1 MRLYLY
7 WIILSVLSV
16 SCSAQSVSDH
26 YQSIVNQYC
35 VTCHNDQLKTAGLSL
50 QDISAHD
57 IGNGAEKWEKV
68 LRKLNARAMPPA
80 GMPRPDP
87 ATYDAF
93 SQFLENELDKYAQAN
108 PHPGRPAM
116 RRINRTEYANVI
128 RDLLAVDID
137 EESLLPPDDSMFGFN
152 NIGNVLTLS
161 PVLTEQYISAAR
173 KVRKQALGDA
183 NVQAS
188 YENYQ
193 LSNSTHQEDRLG
205 EDLPFGSRGGLAV
218 KHFFPANGEYEIQV
232 RLQRNSRDYIRG
244 LQDGSHQLDI
254 RLDGMQLYQFS
265 IGGEKRGRSSGIF
278 STAAQGDI
286 EQEIYERTLDDDLKI
301 RFYSDAG
308 YHQVV
313 ATFLRNNAITEK
325 PVYPKHTN
333 YDFSQYKGGLPGI
346 RTVSVGG
353 PFEPNGMVQTASRKK
368 ILICEPSGIN
378 DTQCAES
385 ILRKLATRA
394 YRRQPEEVE
403 MNELLE
409 FFKRGQ
415 SQGSFDDGLGLAI
428 ERILAGP
435 EFLFILEEQP
445 ESVAVGNSFHIS
457 PHELVT
463 KLALFIWSS
472 FPDDELLA
480 LADSGEIQDSRVL
493 NQQIQRMLNDPRSD
507 ALLNNFAL
515 QWLNVGRL
523 NAVAPDTELFPYFDD
538 NLRAAFKKETELFV
552 DYIIKED
559 RPLLELLDAPYT
571 FVNKM
576 LAQHYGIPD
585 VHGSH
590 FRKINLTS
598 KVRGGLLGQGSILTI
613 TSYANRT
620 SPVIRGK
627 WVLENLL
634 GSPPPP
640 PPPNV
645 PGLRDKNDEG
655 KVLSMRARMEQHRAN
670 PVCASCHKVMDPI
683 GFALENYDGI
693 GKWRTVDA
701 SSGSLIDPSG
711 ELPDS
716 TPFAGPV
723 GLKKV
728 MLEKRSED
736 FVFTFVEK
744 ILTYGLGREV
754 DYRDATTMRDII
766 KKTEKD
772 NHKISALITAIVE
785 SIPFQTRRA
794 VNYDDI

>member
-1 MRLYLY
+1 MRIYYFILLY
-7 WIILSVLSV
+7 ILSVT
-16 SCSAQSVSDH
+16 CSAQSLAEK
-26 YQSIVNQYC
+26 YQSVVDQYC
-35 VTCHNDQLKTAGLSL
+35 VTCHNDQLKTAGLTL
-50 QDISAHD
+50 QDVNTRD
-57 IGNGAEKWEKV
+57 LGGGAEKWEKV
-68 LRKLNARAMPPA
+68 LRKLKVRSMPPS
-80 GMPRPDP
+80 GMPRPD
-87 ATYDAF
+87 AETYNGF
-93 SQFLENELDKYAQAN
+93 SQFLESGLDDYARAN
-108 PHPGRPAM
+108 PQPGRAAM

-128 RDLLAVDID
+128 RDLLGVEIE
-137 EESLLPPDDSMFGFN
+137 EESLLPPDDIMFGFN

-161 PVLTEQYISAAR
+161 PVLTEQYIAAAR
-173 KVRKQALGDA
+173 KVRRQALGDS
-183 NVQAS
+183 NIQPV
-188 YENYQ
+188 YEIYTLTN
-193 LSNSTHQEDRLG
+193 NTRQEERLG
-205 EDLPFGSRGGLAV
+205 EDLPFGSRGGIAV
-218 KHFFPANGEYEIQV
+218 QHYFPANGEYEIQV

-244 LQDGSHQLDI
+244 LQDYAHKVDF
-254 RLDGMQLYQFS
+254 RLDGKRLDLIS
-265 IGGEKRGRSSGIF
+265 IGGEKHGRSSGIF
-278 STAAQGDI
+278 STASQGDI
-286 EQEIYERTLDDDLKI
+286 AQEHYERSADDALYV
-301 RFYSDAG
+301 RFYSEAG

-313 ATFLRNNAITEK
+313 ATFLKDNSIAET

-346 RTVSVGG
+346 RSVSVGG
-353 PFEPNGMVQTASRKK
+353 PFNPDGMAETISREMIYSCK
-368 ILICEPSGIN
+368 PSSIN
-378 DTQCAES
+378 DVKCAES

-394 YRRQPEEVE
+394 FRRQPADGE
-403 MNELLE
+403 MQELMA

-415 SQGSFDDGLGLAI
+415 SEGSFDEGIGLAV

-445 ESVAVGNSFHIS
+445 GSLAEGETFKIS
-457 PHELVT
+457 PNELVT

-480 LADSGEIQDSRVL
+480 LAGSGKIQNSKVL
-493 NQQIQRMLNDPRSD
+493 NQQAQRMLNDPRAD

-515 QWLNVGRL
+515 QWLNLGRL

-552 DYIIKED
+552 DYIIKQD
-559 RPLLELLDAPYT
+559 RPLLEMLDAPYT
-571 FVNKM
+571 FVNER
-576 LAQHYGIPD
+576 LANFYGIPD

-590 FRKINLTS
+590 FRKVYLDDRA
-598 KVRGGLLGQGSILTI
+598 RGGLMGQGSILTI

-645 PGLRDKNDEG
+645 PGLRDKNDQG

-701 SSGSLIDPSG
+701 ASDSVIDPSG

-716 TPFAGPV
+716 TPFSGPA
-723 GLKKV
+723 GLKEV
-728 MLEKRSED
+728 ILEKRSED
-736 FVFTFVEK
+736 FILTFVEK

-754 DYRDATTMRDII
+754 NYRDAATMREIMR
-766 KKTEKD
+766 KTKND
-772 NHKISALITAIVE
+772 KHKISSLITAIVE
-785 SIPFQTRRA
+785 STPFQTRRA
-794 VNYDDI
+794 VSHDDI

>member
-1 MRLYLY
+1 MRIHYF
-7 WIILSVLSV
+7 ILLFLFSMA
-16 SCSAQSVSDH
+16 CSAQSPAEK
-26 YQSIVNQYC
+26 YQSVVNQFC
-35 VTCHNDQLKTAGLSL
+35 VTCHNDQLKTAGLTL
-50 QDISAHD
+50 QDINTHD
-57 IGNGAEKWEKV
+57 LGGGAEKWEKV
-68 LRKLNARAMPPA
+68 LRKLKVQSMPPS
-80 GMPRPDP
+80 GMPRPDA
-87 ATYDAF
+87 ATYEGF
-93 SQFLENELDKYAQAN
+93 SQYLENGLDEYANAN
-108 PHPGRPAM
+108 PHPGRAAM
-116 RRINRTEYANVI
+116 RRINRTEYANAI
-128 RDLLAVDID
+128 RDLLGVQID

-173 KVRKQALGDA
+173 KVRRQTLGDA
-183 NVQAS
+183 NIQPG
-188 YENYQ
+188 YEIYT
-193 LSNSTHQEDRLG
+193 LSNNTRQEERLG
-205 EDLPFGSRGGLAV
+205 EDLPFGSRGGIAAQ
-218 KHFFPANGEYEIQV
+218 HYFPANGEYEIQV

-244 LQDGSHQLDI
+244 LQDAPHKVDI
-254 RLDGMQLYQFS
+254 RLDGKRLDLIS
-265 IGGEKRGRSSGIF
+265 IGGEKHGRSSGIF
-278 STAAQGDI
+278 STASQGDI
-286 EQEIYERTLDDDLKI
+286 AQEHYERTADDALYV

-313 ATFLRNNAITEK
+313 ATFLKDNAIAET
-325 PVYPKHTN
+325 PVDPKHTN

-346 RTVSVGG
+346 RSVSVGG
-353 PFEPNGMVQTASRKK
+353 PFNPSGMVETVSRKMIYTCK
-368 ILICEPSGIN
+368 PSGIN
-378 DTQCAES
+378 DIACAES
-385 ILRKLATRA
+385 ILRTRATRA
-394 YRRQPEEVE
+394 FRRQPQAGE
-403 MNELLE
+403 MQELMA

-415 SQGSFDDGLGLAI
+415 AEGSFDEGIGLAV

-445 ESVAVGNSFHIS
+445 SNLAEGDTFKIS
-457 PHELVT
+457 AHELVT

-472 FPDDELLA
+472 FPDDDLLT
-480 LADSGEIQDSRVL
+480 LAESGEIHNSRIL
-493 NQQIQRMLNDPRSD
+493 NQQVQRMLNDPRAD

-515 QWLNVGRL
+515 QWLNLGRL

-552 DYIIKED
+552 NHVIKQD

-571 FVNKM
+571 FVNER
-576 LAQHYGIPD
+576 LANFYGIPD
-585 VHGSH
+585 IHGSH
-590 FRKINLTS
+590 FRKVSLS
-598 KVRGGLLGQGSILTI
+598 DRARGGLLGQGSILTI

-645 PGLRDKNDEG
+645 PGLRDKNDQG

-701 SSGSLIDPSG
+701 ASSSVIDPSG

-716 TPFAGPV
+716 TPFSGPA
-723 GLKKV
+723 GLKEV
-728 MLEKRSED
+728 ILQKRSED
-736 FVFTFVEK
+736 FILTFVEK

-754 DYRDATTMRDII
+754 NYRDAATMREIMR
-766 KKTEKD
+766 KTKD
-772 NHKISALITAIVE
+772 DQHKISSLITAIVE

-794 VNYDDI
+794 VSHDDI